1 MVKRVLVS
9 CKMDWGWL
17 LNRLGVVVKRNIKV
31 YLTQPLIEVCKIKN
45 HHFEQG
51 KDVNN
56 AFCDK
61 HRVAVGITHA
71 SSA

>member
-1 MVKRVLVS
+1 MLQNRLAVIVKRHT
-9 CKMDWGWL
+9 KA
-17 LNRLGVVVKRNIKV
+17 
-31 YLTQPLIEVCKIKN
+31 YLTKSLVEGRKIKY

-61 HRVAVGITHA
+61 HRVAIDIAHA
-71 SSA
+71 SSV